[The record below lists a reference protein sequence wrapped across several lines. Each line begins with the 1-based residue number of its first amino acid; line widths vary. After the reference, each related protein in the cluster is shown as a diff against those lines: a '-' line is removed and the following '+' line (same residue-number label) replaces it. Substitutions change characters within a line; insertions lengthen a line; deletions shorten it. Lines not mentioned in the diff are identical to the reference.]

1 MTLRHWRPRRRTTI
15 LVSLLLLFLGYIFLI
30 EPYWVEVTR
39 HEAWFKTVSPAFDG
53 LVVAHLSDLHIVRY
67 GLRERRV
74 LAMLAEAR
82 PGLILITGDFLETG
96 GDRAAVQQFLK
107 DLRPLRTPFGVWA
120 VLGNHEHTDRLA
132 EGREAM
138 RRFFT
143 DADVALLVNEG
154 GRIGRGL
161 DTLTLIGVDDP
172 YTGHDR
178 LSEALKG
185 MQRTSFAILLSHSPE
200 IFFKADLARFD
211 LVLAGHTHG
220 GQVRLPWF
228 GALWLPEGSEEYE
241 SGWFRGSTASM
252 FVTRGVGTSIL
263 PIRFLARPEIALIT
277 LRRMAA

>member
-1 MTLRHWRPRRRTTI
+1 VTARYWRPRRRITI
-15 LVSLLLLFLGYIFLI
+15 LVSLLLLFLGYVFLI

-39 HEAWFKTVSPAFDG
+39 HEASFKTVPPAFDG
-53 LVVAHLSDLHIVRY
+53 LLIAHLSDLHIIRY
-67 GLRERRV
+67 GFRERRV
-74 LAMLAEAR
+74 LALLAEAK

-96 GDRAAVQQFLK
+96 SDRAAVQQFLK
-107 DLRPLRTPFGVWA
+107 DLRTLRTPFGVWA

-154 GRIGRGL
+154 GRIGRGV

-178 LSEALKG
+178 LPEALQG
-185 MQRTSFAILLSHSPE
+185 MQRTPFAILLSHSPE

-241 SGWFRGSTASM
+241 SGWFRGSTARM

-263 PIRFLARPEIALIT
+263 PIRCLARPEIALIT
-277 LRRMAA
+277 LRRMVG